1 MGGCH
6 GEGAFLNWS
15 TKVDTIFFSW
25 WRANTP
31 YRFLVSVAIVY
42 VLPFVFEG
50 MNNIRSQFESS
61 LNKKITVDNY
71 R

>member
-1 MGGCH
+1 M
-6 GEGAFLNWS
+6 
-15 TKVDTIFFSW
+15 DTIFFSW